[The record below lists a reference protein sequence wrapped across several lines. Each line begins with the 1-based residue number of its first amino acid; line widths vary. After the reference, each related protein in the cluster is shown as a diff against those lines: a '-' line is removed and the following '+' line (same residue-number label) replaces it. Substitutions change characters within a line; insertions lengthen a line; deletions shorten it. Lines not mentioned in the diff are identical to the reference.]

1 MERWVGKI
9 AVVTGASAGIG
20 SAIVKDLAKAG
31 VIVIGLAR
39 RVERVEAIK
48 QEVPSFADNI
58 HAYHCDV
65 SNEQSI
71 LSAFDW
77 IEKKFGGVHILV
89 NNAGLTKYT
98 TLLDPNNGQSLT
110 DIVNTNIL
118 GLLFCTREAFKS
130 MNKRDEDF
138 GYIININRYGIII
151 YLKKRII

>member
-1 MERWVGKI
+1 MERWIGKI

-39 RVERVEAIK
+39 RLELVEAIK
-48 QEVPSFADNI
+48 QQVPNDIAKNI

-65 SNEQSI
+65 ANEQSI

-77 IEKKFGGVHILV
+77 VEKKFGAVHILI
-89 NNAGLTKYT
+89 NNAGLAKYT
-98 TLLDPNNGQSLT
+98 MLLDPNNGQNLT
-110 DIVNTNIL
+110 DTVNTNIL

-130 MNKRDEDF
+130 MSKRDDDL
-138 GYIININRYGIII
+138 GYIININR
-151 YLKKRII
+151 